1 MKTGELPMEKL
12 LNDDVITQLNNVFGE
27 LQEPVSVLYF
37 GKEADCEYCDT
48 TRQLAEEVTSLSD
61 LLHFAAHDVESDHE
75 IAGQYKVDKTPGLVI
90 AAKNDD
96 EVTDYGVR
104 YSGVPSG
111 HEFTSL
117 VHDII
122 NVSKRQTTLSEET
135 REFLQGITEPVH
147 MQVFVTPTCP
157 YCPQAVVLA
166 HQMAMENPLITA
178 EMVEATEFPEL
189 SMRFNVSGVPQT
201 TINDGAA
208 TVIGAAPE
216 VQMVSEIRKALGL
229 N

>member
-1 MKTGELPMEKL
+1 MEKL
-12 LNDDVITQLNNVFGE
+12 LNEDVIKQLNDVFAE
-27 LQEPVSVLYF
+27 LKEPVTVLYF
-37 GKEADCEYCDT
+37 GKESDCEHCDT
-48 TRQLAEEVTSLSD
+48 TQQLAEEVTSLSE
-61 LLHFAAHDVESDHE
+61 LLHFAEYDIETDSE
-75 IAGQYKVDKTPGLVI
+75 IASHYNVDRTPGLVI
-90 AAKNDD
+90 TAKNNG
-96 EVTDYGVR
+96 ELTDYGVR
-104 YSGVPSG
+104 YSGVPAG

-135 REFLQGITEPVH
+135 REFLQGLTEPVH

-166 HQMAMENPLITA
+166 HQMAMESPMITA

-216 VQMVSEIRKALGL
+216 IQMVSEIQKALGL